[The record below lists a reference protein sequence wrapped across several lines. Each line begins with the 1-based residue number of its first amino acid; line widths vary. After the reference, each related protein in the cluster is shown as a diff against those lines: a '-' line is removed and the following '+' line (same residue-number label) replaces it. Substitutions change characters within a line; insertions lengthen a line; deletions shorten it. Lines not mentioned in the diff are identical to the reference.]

1 MRSEFDLQ
9 QTVLDAVQRRGY
21 ARGNYATEARQ
32 QTLKALEEL
41 GEVARYVFDGRA
53 VPVAELAD
61 VAIPL
66 LVLAALQG
74 DDLLAAILEKAQR
87 DVERGRRRD
96 E

>member
-32 QTLKALEEL
+32 QILKAREEL
-41 GEVARYVFDGRA
+41 GECARYVFDGRA

-74 DDLLAAILEKAQR
+74 DDLEDAIRRKVAA
-87 DVERGRRRD
+87 DVERGVRN